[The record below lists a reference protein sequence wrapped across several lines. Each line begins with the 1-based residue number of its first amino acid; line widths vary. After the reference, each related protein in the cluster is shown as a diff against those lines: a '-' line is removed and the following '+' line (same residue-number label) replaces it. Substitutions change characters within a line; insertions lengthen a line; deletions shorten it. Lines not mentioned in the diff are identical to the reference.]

1 VYTNADS
8 LFNKLGELQT
18 LISEKKYDTIAI
30 TEIFPKNQNL
40 DYNDNLWNIPGYTFH
55 YPTQKV
61 FTARGCVI
69 YTKVTLKAY
78 HIESRVMDCIEHL
91 QIGIKTTDE
100 PNLLVSC
107 IYRSPSANNDACIGE
122 LSEILNR
129 KKFHNTKF
137 DCILHMGDFNFR
149 EINWHSQNTSIG
161 SDHMATKFLDTVMD
175 SFLIQNVKHPTT
187 FFVDL
192 EERITQVYWTYR

>member
-1 VYTNADS
+1 
-8 LFNKLGELQT
+8 
-18 LISEKKYDTIAI
+18 
-30 TEIFPKNQNL
+30 
-40 DYNDNLWNIPGYTFH
+40 
-55 YPTQKV
+55 
-61 FTARGCVI
+61 
-69 YTKVTLKAY
+69 
-78 HIESRVMDCIEHL
+78 MDCIEHL
-91 QIGIKTTDE
+91 QIGIKTTDG